1 VPVRASNPR
10 SHAFSRDAEFPSM
23 AAHGKMGASV
33 TLIRAEITVDGGPP
47 ADGRPIRYFRISR
60 RFGGGWTV
68 VGESNAY
75 NCYSDLLP

>member
-1 VPVRASNPR
+1 
-10 SHAFSRDAEFPSM
+10 M